1 MKLRK
6 SGPAFVPI
14 IHQGKALGVKFQ
26 SDVDAQAFLE
36 SVQAVQETRLAGIDL
51 DNYLVSCDLRSG
63 LHVGLFAPQI
73 IVSHDIE
80 VAEDEE
86 EDSIEE
92 ARVDMMNDMN
102 LIKKEIYDIKHILVV
117 IETKAKMVTLSA

>member
-1 MKLRK
+1 M
-6 SGPAFVPI
+6 
-14 IHQGKALGVKFQ
+14 
-26 SDVDAQAFLE
+26 
-36 SVQAVQETRLAGIDL
+36 
-51 DNYLVSCDLRSG
+51 
-63 LHVGLFAPQI
+63 HVGLLAPQI
-73 IVSHDIE
+73 IVSHDSE

-86 EDSIEE
+86 EDIIEE

>member
-1 MKLRK
+1 M
-6 SGPAFVPI
+6 
-14 IHQGKALGVKFQ
+14 
-26 SDVDAQAFLE
+26 
-36 SVQAVQETRLAGIDL
+36 
-51 DNYLVSCDLRSG
+51 DNYLVSCDIRCG
-63 LHVGLFAPQI
+63 LHVGLLASQI
-73 IVSHDIE
+73 IVGHDSE

-102 LIKKEIYDIKHILVV
+102 LIKREIYDIKHILLV

>member
-1 MKLRK
+1 M
-6 SGPAFVPI
+6 
-14 IHQGKALGVKFQ
+14 
-26 SDVDAQAFLE
+26 
-36 SVQAVQETRLAGIDL
+36 
-51 DNYLVSCDLRSG
+51 
-63 LHVGLFAPQI
+63 HVGLLAPQI

-86 EDSIEE
+86 EDTIEE

>member
-1 MKLRK
+1 M
-6 SGPAFVPI
+6 PI

-26 SDVDAQAFLE
+26 SEVDAQAFLE
-36 SVQAVQETRLAGIDL
+36 SVQAVQETRLAGVDL
-51 DNYLVSCDLRSG
+51 DNYLDSCNLRSG
-63 LHVGLFAPQI
+63 LHVTLLAPQI

-86 EDSIEE
+86 EDTIEE

-102 LIKKEIYDIKHILVV
+102 IIKKEIYDIKHILVV

>member
-1 MKLRK
+1 M
-6 SGPAFVPI
+6 PI

-36 SVQAVQETRLAGIDL
+36 SVQGVQETRSAGIDL
-51 DNYLVSCDLRSG
+51 DSYLVYCDLRSG

-102 LIKKEIYDIKHILVV
+102 LIKKDLYDIKHILLV
-117 IETKAKMVTLSA
+117 IETRATMITLSA